1 LVLASEVESYG
12 MVVVEALAHGVPV
25 IATNVGG
32 LPEALGSTADGRR
45 PGVLVPP
52 VDPRAFAEA
61 LRSWLTDAELREALR
76 DTARERRGSLR
87 PWAATAADL
96 ADALAAAAGGYP
108 SG

>member
-1 LVLASEVESYG
+1 
-12 MVVVEALAHGVPV
+12 VEALAHGVPV

-45 PGVLVPP
+45 PGVLVAPA
-52 VDPRAFAEA
+52 DPRAFAEA
-61 LRSWLTDAELREALR
+61 LRRWLTDAELRQALR

-87 PWAATAADL
+87 RWAATAADL
-96 ADALAAAAGGYP
+96 ADVLTVAAGGNP